1 LRDDSRLRRGFDLR
15 LHSQM
20 NTCTECERLRGE
32 VQDELARVTLLTT
45 AQLNVFGSKDDGTF
59 MRLEKELENA
69 MGAKERA
76 IGALRQHQREHR
88 KSA

>member
-1 LRDDSRLRRGFDLR
+1 
-15 LHSQM
+15 M